1 MTLINISDKSEFA
14 VLVLGLIEENKL
26 VSKRLTYA
34 GIGSRNAPITIIR
47 RSSQIAKRLEHQW
60 FVLYTGGAYGMDT
73 AFMAGTQFYKCFMP
87 SSYHNGRISNR
98 LDLIDCSSLTNW
110 HEANKFVIKYHP
122 NVPALKP
129 YSKTLMARNSY
140 CILGQDLN
148 SPVDFVLC
156 WTPNG
161 EDVGGT
167 AQGIRIARDWNIPIF
182 NLAND
187 NVLADVLRVLK
198 LNLFD

>member
-1 MTLINISDKSEFA
+1 MTMINIPDNSEFA
-14 VLVLGLIEENKL
+14 TLLLGLIEQNNIT
-26 VSKRLTYA
+26 KRPLTYA
-34 GIGSRNAPITIIR
+34 GIGSRNAPITVIR
-47 RSSQIAKRLEHQW
+47 RASHIAKRLEHQW

-87 SSYHNGRISNR
+87 SSFHNGRTSNR
-98 LDLIDCSSLTNW
+98 ADLIDCTSLSNW
-110 HEANKFVIKYHP
+110 NEALQLVNKYHP
-122 NVPALKP
+122 NVNALKP
-129 YSKTLMARNSY
+129 FGLKLMARNSY
-140 CILGQDLN
+140 CILGEDLK

-167 AQGIRIARDWNIPIF
+167 AQGIRIARDWNIPVF

-187 NVLADVLRVLK
+187 DILADVLRVLK
-198 LNLFD
+198 LTLFD